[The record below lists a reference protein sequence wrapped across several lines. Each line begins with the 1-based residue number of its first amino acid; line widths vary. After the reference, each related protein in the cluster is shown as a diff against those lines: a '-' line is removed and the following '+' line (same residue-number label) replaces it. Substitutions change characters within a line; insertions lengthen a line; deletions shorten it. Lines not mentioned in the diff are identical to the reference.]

1 MDMRRRLT
9 SYKHYYGEVTLD
21 NNGTADTEGYWAA
34 TKRLT
39 ISLLVVWFIVSYG
52 AGILFREALDNL
64 SLGGAPLGFWFA
76 QNGAIYVF
84 LALIVVYCRKM
95 TQYEKKFGIKG

>member
-1 MDMRRRLT
+1 MAEDKAADPKGYWKATIRLT
-9 SYKHYYGEVTLD
+9 L
-21 NNGTADTEGYWAA
+21 
-34 TKRLT
+34 
-39 ISLLVVWFIVSYG
+39 SLLAIWFIVSYG
-52 AGILFREALDNL
+52 AGIFFRDFLDQF

-84 LALIVVYCRKM
+84 VALIFIYCRKM

>member
-1 MDMRRRLT
+1 LSTPTQTPDP
-9 SYKHYYGEVTLD
+9 
-21 NNGTADTEGYWAA
+21 AGYWKA
-34 TKRLT
+34 TIRLT
-39 ISLLVVWFIVSYG
+39 ISLLVIWFLTSYG
-52 AGILFREALDNL
+52 AGILFRGFLDNV